1 MLMKKFTL
9 FLISMFCMLGTS
21 MAQENALELQEVIP
35 GNGKSVLNVNYV
47 QLTFNKDVEMT
58 LPEGGITVNNNTTG
72 ESYKLS
78 RLNDSQYLPKNLVV
92 LMFEQKSVTGKDGK
106 EELIDLYPQAPGEY
120 SYTIPAG
127 CIRSTDGE
135 EFAEQTFTFKIAAPL
150 AIESV
155 TPDIENGTTKLE
167 KIEITFNS
175 AISKV
180 DMPTSGLTVVDMSW
194 TPVANIKN
202 EVTFS
207 DDRKTVTL
215 ELETP
220 VTTPGTY
227 NLDIDQGIFNSEDG
241 GTNEYTSLAFNV
253 FDPTPSF
260 ATNFKEGERLKE
272 IGNLEI
278 TFKNVNEI
286 KLVEGAEAVVV
297 YMPGEGE
304 TTGTATLVNN
314 KITVTFDQEFTEEGY
329 YTFVIPAGMFTMD
342 GVENEEYTV
351 MVELYTFVITPLEVV
366 NVTPVEGAV
375 NQISKIVVEFNQT
388 IYPSYDENWQMISRE
403 ITLKGDKQD
412 YTLTYAPSSYDVTNK
427 MEYLVN
433 AVWNGYDAYESTPVT
448 EAGTYTLDLAS
459 IVVDY
464 AGESYIDEWGYP
476 NTRWHGKNGKCE
488 GTCTWTISGSDTPDT
503 PAPGIDLTKAYRVKD
518 VTNNKYLHVGNYDV
532 HEGGATGGVKVE
544 VKEENGDQIFT
555 IEDAG
560 NGQYYLKSLEGHYI
574 VCRAWNVDGSKDAK
588 SALGFEFIDETQFYI
603 TNAKGYFKVEN
614 IEGVDYPFCD
624 SGLDKAAT
632 WVLEEAAIPAGI
644 EDITAG
650 DVENTIYDIT
660 GRRIESITKAGI
672 YVVNGKKVLVK

>member
-47 QLTFNKDVEMT
+47 QLKFNKDVEMT
-58 LPEGGITVNNNTTG
+58 LPEGGIAVNNNTTG

-135 EFAEQTFTFKIAAPL
+135 EFAEQTFTFNITDPL

-180 DMPTSGLTVVDMSW
+180 DMPASGLAVVDMYW

-220 VTTPGTY
+220 ITTIGTY
-227 NLDIDQGIFNSEDG
+227 NLDIYPGVFTSEDG
-241 GTNEYTSLAFNV
+241 NTNEYVSLGFSV
-253 FDPTPSF
+253 IDPTPSF
-260 ATNFKEGERLKE
+260 STNLKEGEKVKE
-272 IGNLEI
+272 LGNLEI
-278 TFKNVNEI
+278 TFKNVNEV

-297 YMPGEGE
+297 YMPGDGE
-304 TTGTATLVNN
+304 TTGTATLANN

-329 YTFVIPAGMFTMD
+329 YTFVIPTGMFTMD

-366 NVTPVEGAV
+366 NATPVEGAV

-388 IYPSYDENWQMISRE
+388 ISPSYDENWQMISRE

-412 YTLTYAPSSYDVTNK
+412 YTLTYAPSSYNLTNK

-464 AGESYIDEWGYP
+464 ADESYIDEWGYP
-476 NTRWHGKNGKCE
+476 NTRWHGKNGSCE
-488 GTCTWTISGSDTPDT
+488 VTCTWTIAETGVEE
-503 PAPGIDLTKAYRVKD
+503 I
-518 VTNNKYLHVGNYDV
+518 
-532 HEGGATGGVKVE
+532 ATDNGEAKV
-544 VKEENGDQIFT
+544 IF
-555 IEDAG
+555 
-560 NGQYYLKSLEGHYI
+560 
-574 VCRAWNVDGSKDAK
+574 
-588 SALGFEFIDETQFYI
+588 
-603 TNAKGYFKVEN
+603 
-614 IEGVDYPFCD
+614 
-624 SGLDKAAT
+624 
-632 WVLEEAAIPAGI
+632 
-644 EDITAG
+644 
-650 DVENTIYDIT
+650 DIT

>member
-47 QLTFNKDVEMT
+47 QLKFNKDVEMT
-58 LPEGGITVNNNTTG
+58 LPEGGIAVNNNTTG

-92 LMFEQKSVTGKDGK
+92 LMFEQMSVTGKDGK
-106 EELIDLYPQAPGEY
+106 EEMIDLYPQAPGEY

-135 EFAEQTFTFKIAAPL
+135 EFAEQTFTFKLTDPL

-180 DMPTSGLTVVDMSW
+180 DMPASGLAVVDMYW
-194 TPVANIKN
+194 APVANIKN

-220 VTTPGTY
+220 ITTIGTY
-227 NLDIDQGIFNSEDG
+227 NLDIHPGVFTSEDG
-241 GTNEYTSLAFNV
+241 NTNEYVSLGFSV
-253 FDPTPSF
+253 IDPTPSF
-260 ATNFKEGERLKE
+260 STNLKEGEKVKE
-272 IGNLEI
+272 LGNLEI
-278 TFKNVNEI
+278 TFKNVNEV
-286 KLVEGAEAVVV
+286 KLVDGAEPVTV
-297 YMPGEGE
+297 YMPGDGE
-304 TTGTATLVNN
+304 ATGTATLENK
-314 KITVTFDQEFTEEGY
+314 KITITFDQEFTEEGF

-351 MVELYTFVITPLEVV
+351 MVELYTFTITPLEVV
-366 NVTPVEGAV
+366 SVTPVAGTV
-375 NQISKIVVEFNQT
+375 TQIDKIIVKFNQT
-388 IYPSYDENWQMISRE
+388 VTLSMDENYQTFSYE
-403 ITLKGDKQD
+403 INLTSEDKV
-412 YTLTYAPSSYDVTNK
+412 YKLTYCPSNYNLTDEI
-427 MEYLVN
+427 EYLVN
-433 AVWNGYDAYESTPVT
+433 AQWTGYEYESTPIT
-448 EAGTYTLDLAS
+448 ETGKYTLNLSD

-464 AGESYIDEWGYP
+464 ASESYIDEWGWP
-476 NTRWHGKNGKCE
+476 NTRWHGKNGSCE
-488 GTCTWTISGSDTPDT
+488 GTYTWTIIEETGVEEIIGDNNE
-503 PAPGIDLTKAYRVKD
+503 TKV
-518 VTNNKYLHVGNYDV
+518 
-532 HEGGATGGVKVE
+532 
-544 VKEENGDQIFT
+544 IF
-555 IEDAG
+555 
-560 NGQYYLKSLEGHYI
+560 
-574 VCRAWNVDGSKDAK
+574 
-588 SALGFEFIDETQFYI
+588 
-603 TNAKGYFKVEN
+603 
-614 IEGVDYPFCD
+614 
-624 SGLDKAAT
+624 
-632 WVLEEAAIPAGI
+632 
-644 EDITAG
+644 
-650 DVENTIYDIT
+650 DIT

>member
-135 EFAEQTFTFKIAAPL
+135 EFAEHTFTFNITDPL

-180 DMPTSGLTVVDMSW
+180 DMPTSGLTVVDMYW

-220 VTTPGTY
+220 ITTIGTY
-227 NLDIDQGIFNSEDG
+227 NLDIHPGVFTSEDG
-241 GTNEYTSLAFNV
+241 NTNEYVSLGFSV
-253 FDPTPSF
+253 IDPTPSF
-260 ATNFKEGERLKE
+260 ATNFKEGEKVKE
-272 IGNLEI
+272 LGNLEI
-278 TFKNVNEI
+278 TFKNVNEV

-297 YMPGEGE
+297 YMPGDGE
-304 TTGTATLVNN
+304 TTGTATLANN

-351 MVELYTFVITPLEVV
+351 MVQLYTFVITPLEVV

-388 IYPSYDENWQMISRE
+388 IYPSNDENWQMISRE

-574 VCRAWNVDGSKDAK
+574 VCRTWNVDGSKDAK

>member
-106 EELIDLYPQAPGEY
+106 EELVDLYPQAPGEY

-135 EFAEQTFTFKIAAPL
+135 EFAEHTFTFNITDPL

-180 DMPTSGLTVVDMSW
+180 DMPTSGLTVVDMYW

-220 VTTPGTY
+220 ITTIGTY
-227 NLDIDQGIFNSEDG
+227 NLDIHPGVFTSEDG
-241 GTNEYTSLAFNV
+241 NTNEYVSLAFNV
-253 FDPTPSF
+253 IDPTPSF
-260 ATNFKEGERLKE
+260 STNLKEGEKVKE
-272 IGNLEI
+272 LGNLEI
-278 TFKNVNEI
+278 TFQNVKEV
-286 KLVEGAEAVVV
+286 KLVEGADPVTV

-304 TTGTATLVNN
+304 ATGTATVANN
-314 KITVTFDQEFTEEGY
+314 RITVTFDQKFTEEGY

-342 GVENEEYTV
+342 GVENEEYSV

>member
-1 MLMKKFTL
+1 
-9 FLISMFCMLGTS
+9 

-135 EFAEQTFTFKIAAPL
+135 EFAEQTFTFKLTDPL

-180 DMPTSGLTVVDMSW
+180 DMPASGLAVVDMYW

-220 VTTPGTY
+220 ITTIGTY
-227 NLDIDQGIFNSEDG
+227 NLDIHPGVFTSEDG
-241 GTNEYTSLAFNV
+241 NTNEYVSLGFSV
-253 FDPTPSF
+253 IDPTPSF
-260 ATNFKEGERLKE
+260 STNLKEGEKVKE
-272 IGNLEI
+272 LGNLEI
-278 TFKNVNEI
+278 TFKNVNEV
-286 KLVEGAEAVVV
+286 KLVDGAEPVTV
-297 YMPGEGE
+297 YMPGDGE
-304 TTGTATLVNN
+304 ATGTATLENK
-314 KITVTFDQEFTEEGY
+314 KITITFDQEFTEEGF

>member
-1 MLMKKFTL
+1 MKKFTL

-106 EELIDLYPQAPGEY
+106 EELVDLYPQAPGEY

-127 CIRSTDGE
+127 CIRSIDGE
-135 EFAEQTFTFKIAAPL
+135 EFAEHTFTFNITDPL

-180 DMPTSGLTVVDMSW
+180 DMPTSGLTVVDMYW

-220 VTTPGTY
+220 ITTIGTY
-227 NLDIDQGIFNSEDG
+227 NLDIHPGVFTSEDG
-241 GTNEYTSLAFNV
+241 NTNEYVSLGFSV
-253 FDPTPSF
+253 IDPTPSF
-260 ATNFKEGERLKE
+260 STNLKKGEKVKEL
-272 IGNLEI
+272 GNLEI
-278 TFKNVNEI
+278 TFQNVKEV
-286 KLVEGAEAVVV
+286 KLDEGADPVTV
-297 YMPGEGE
+297 YMPGDGE
-304 TTGTATLVNN
+304 ATGTATVANN
-314 KITVTFDQEFTEEGY
+314 RITVTFDQKFTEEGY

-342 GVENEEYTV
+342 GVENEEYSV

-388 IYPSYDENWQMISRE
+388 ISPSYDEYWQMISRE
-403 ITLKGDKQD
+403 ITLKGNKQD

-624 SGLDKAAT
+624 AGLDKAAT
-632 WVLEEAAIPAGI
+632 WVLEEATIPAGI
-644 EDITAG
+644 ENITAS